1 MLNLTV
7 NGLYVSIWS
16 RITEVH
22 TSFDWIEKEMG
33 RGGVKEIKFLK
44 LGHPLLFEQIFNIQK
59 P

>member
-22 TSFDWIEKEMG
+22 TSFDWVEKEMG
-33 RGGVKEIKFLK
+33 RGGVKEIKFPK